1 MGLVGQGNPQ
11 VRELMDRLSAGR
23 LLPEQAGSIRERLD
37 EHVSFYLLP
46 ISGFLFLFFSVLV
59 PTHLAVMP
67 AGLERDVVVACA
79 LLSAALL
86 GTLTLT
92 LRRIRVPSRWA
103 HLLAFGTIM
112 IPLANSLLH
121 MGLTGDAIHTT
132 NVMLV
137 ILATGAIV
145 LRLKWLVLTQ
155 AMAVGGWAVVALLAV
170 ENGGDWF
177 HFGFGVFL
185 SLLVAVVVY
194 RMHVASLVGL
204 EHLNLELDDLAHLDG
219 LTGIANRRA
228 FDDRL
233 AREWDRHVE
242 EETSLAV
249 VTCDLDQFK
258 LLNDTRGHGAGD
270 VALGQVAG
278 VLRATARSEDDLPAR
293 VGGEEFALLLPRTTG
308 EQAMLVA
315 ERIRDGVARLNIPN
329 PDAPPPSTLTVS
341 LGVADT
347 VPRSGDRPSSFMS
360 AADEALYQ
368 AKAQGRNRSVR
379 SSAKR

>member
-1 MGLVGQGNPQ
+1 MGIVKQGESRLRRLMGRMSTGPVLSEQ
-11 VRELMDRLSAGR
+11 VEAVRR
-23 LLPEQAGSIRERLD
+23 RLD
-37 EHVSFYLLP
+37 EHVSMYLLP
-46 ISGFLFLFFSVLV
+46 ISGFLFLFFSLLV
-59 PTHLAVMP
+59 PAHLAVLP
-67 AGLERDVVVACA
+67 PSPERDVIVACA
-79 LLSAALL
+79 LLSAVLL
-86 GTLTLT
+86 GALTLT
-92 LRRIRVPSRWA
+92 LRRVRVPSQWA
-103 HLLAFGTIM
+103 HLLAFGAIM

-132 NVMLV
+132 NIMLV

-170 ENGGDWF
+170 DNGGDWF

-185 SLLVAVVVY
+185 SLLVAGVVY

-228 FDDRL
+228 FDQRL

-242 EETSLAV
+242 EKTPLAV
-249 VTCDLDQFK
+249 VACDLDLFK

-270 VALGQVAG
+270 VALRQVAG
-278 VLRATARSEDDLPAR
+278 VLRASARSEDDLPAR

-329 PDAPPPSTLTVS
+329 PDTPPPSTLTVS
-341 LGVADT
+341 LGVADA
-347 VPRSGDRPSSFMS
+347 VPRLGDRPSSLMS
-360 AADEALYQ
+360 AADQALYQ

-379 SSAKR
+379 SGAKS